1 MSMDGIK
8 RKSLPLVSRRRG
20 TASGGS
26 WGTTWFHSPV
36 SPQYFDYDG
45 MPDWYSRERDR
56 QLRLLLLH
64 NNYASLA
71 MFNTTAKLAG
81 IHFRIKAKDDNIETS
96 VQDALVYD
104 ALWQYSYRLAAE
116 RFIKDWQGQDN
127 GGFLEILDNAQESG
141 RASDT
146 VRETFGGVRYID
158 SACVTRTGD
167 ASFPIIVQHDDGRQ
181 YEMHH
186 TRVIE
191 IAQMASGESRHNGV
205 GQCALTRCL
214 GVLQTMANVHLMY
227 DEWLGSKPRG
237 QIITASISA
246 SVMKKAFESDDFTM
260 GGNVVYGRNIYLGTG
275 GISDHD
281 INLKIHPL
289 KNFPDGFSKKDE
301 IDEGMIAIAHSFGFD
316 VREIWQAKERGA
328 TRGDSIVSDQKM
340 RTKTKRQYEMLIR
353 AHVEAKI
360 LPSHLVVEVVGND
373 PEEAIE
379 RAETYKL
386 FAEGAGIQIRNGIM
400 DVRSSRVEQM
410 SHGILTVSEFERLE
424 LEDGRL
430 PNGHHVYEAFYHPSN
445 VGYLMEGLGDPL
457 DISQHNPSFWDMVDR
472 NIRELFAKRARVF
485 DGSKV
490 GMSQVIRALQ
500 MLKHEFGQGVAYGLA
515 VDVVDPT
522 QQNGRSLPPAGA
534 DALDAVD

>member
-1 MSMDGIK
+1 MDGVK
-8 RKSLPLVSRRRG
+8 RKSLPLISRRRG
-20 TASGGS
+20 NRGNWATS
-26 WGTTWFHSPV
+26 WFSAPV
-36 SPQYFDYDG
+36 SSQYFDYDG
-45 MPDWYSRERDR
+45 LPDWHSRERDR
-56 QLRLLLLH
+56 QLRELLLH
-64 NNYASLA
+64 NNYAALA

-81 IHFRIKAKDDNIETS
+81 IHFRIKAKDDNIEAS
-96 VQDALVYD
+96 VQDALLYD

-127 GGFLEILDNAQESG
+127 GAFLEILDNG
-141 RASDT
+141 MNHDRASDT

-158 SACVTRTGD
+158 SARVIRTGD
-167 ASFPIIVQHDDGRQ
+167 VDYPIIVEHEDGKQ
-181 YEMHH
+181 YELHH

-191 IAQMASGESRHNGV
+191 IAQMASGETRHNGV
-205 GQCALTRCL
+205 GQCALTRCM
-214 GVLQTMANVHLMY
+214 GVLETMSNVHLMY

-237 QIITASISA
+237 QIITASMPA
-246 SVMKKAFESDDFTM
+246 SVMKKAFESDDFAM
-260 GGNVVYGRNIYLGTG
+260 GGNKVYGRNIYLGAG

-289 KNFPDGFSKKDE
+289 KNFPDGFNKKDE

-340 RTKTKRQYEMLIR
+340 RTKTKRQYEMMVR

-424 LEDGRL
+424 LEDGRM
-430 PNGHHVYEAFYHPSN
+430 PNGHHVYEAFYKPGNS
-445 VGYLMEGLGDPL
+445 GYLLPSLGDPL
-457 DISQHNPSFWDMVDR
+457 DISQHNPSFWDKVDL
-472 NIRELFAKRARVF
+472 NIRTLFARRAAVS
-485 DGSKV
+485 DVSKV

-500 MLKHEFGQGVAYGLA
+500 MLKTEFRQGVEYGLV

-534 DALDAVD
+534 DALDAV